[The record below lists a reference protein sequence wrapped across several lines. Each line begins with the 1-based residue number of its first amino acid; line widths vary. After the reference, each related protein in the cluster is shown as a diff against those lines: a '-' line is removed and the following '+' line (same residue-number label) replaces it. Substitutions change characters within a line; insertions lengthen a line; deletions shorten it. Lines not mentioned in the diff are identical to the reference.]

1 MKTVWGWVAVL
12 AALGGLSVA
21 EVAAQTV
28 GPNGVVY
35 LPSVDGRPGQVLYSA
50 SHALVVG
57 VSRYRDPYWP
67 TLGGVPEDVAEVSK
81 ALAQSGFQVKPV
93 VLNPDSRKLKEVLS
107 SFMANEGQI
116 KNARILIYFAGHGY
130 TVLSETSGRT
140 EGYVVPADAPNPGQQ
155 GEFKAKSLGMAELK
169 NLATQMEA
177 KHALF
182 VFDSCFAG
190 TIFTSKSAQDVSAR
204 IADIANKPVRVF
216 ITSGDA
222 DQKVPDDGDFRRY
235 FVNALRDGI
244 GQSKDDRF
252 FTGVEL
258 GLYLHRKVTS
268 LRDGSKY
275 PQSPRVGKINDPAWD
290 NGDFVFVSPKAPP
303 LPPPPPPIDAEKQAW
318 EAAQKLNNSGAY
330 QAYLSQYPQ
339 GKFAPAARVMVA
351 GLSPAPTPVPVSAP
365 VPPAPRPA
373 PMPTPT
379 PAPAPAVPVQG
390 QMVQECVSG
399 VCFEMVGIPT
409 GTFQMGSPDSERGR
423 DSADEGPVHTVNVK
437 GFWMG
442 KTEVTQGLWK
452 AVMGS
457 NPSKFSSCGDN
468 CPVEQVSWDD
478 AQEFIK
484 KLNGLT
490 GKKYRLPSEA
500 EWEYAARAG
509 TKNRWSFV
517 DQEYQLGEYA
527 WYTVNS
533 DSKTH
538 PVGQKKPNPWGLHDM
553 YGNVWEWLQDAWVD
567 NYNGAPP
574 DGGAREGNSGVARVL
589 RGGSWS
595 NFPQDLRPAIRISF
609 TPVVRIY
616 NFGFRLARTN

>member
-1 MKTVWGWVAVL
+1 MKTVWGWVAVV

-28 GPNGVVY
+28 APNGVVY

-57 VSRYRDPYWP
+57 VSKYKDPYWP
-67 TLGGVPEDVAEVSK
+67 TLRGVAEDVEEVSK

-107 SFMANEGQI
+107 NFMANEGQI
-116 KNARILIYFAGHGY
+116 DNARVLVYFAGHGY
-130 TVLSETSGRT
+130 TVQSGTSGRT
-140 EGYVVPADAPNPGQQ
+140 EGYIVPADAPNPGQQ

-190 TIFTSKSAQDVSAR
+190 TIFTSRSAQDVSAR

-222 DQKVPDDGDFRRY
+222 DQKVPDDGSFRRH

-268 LRDGSKY
+268 LRDGGQY
-275 PQSPRVGKINDPAWD
+275 RQSPRFGKINDPAWD

-303 LPPPPPPIDAEKQAW
+303 LPPPLDSEKQAW
-318 EAAQKLNNSGAY
+318 EAAQKFNNLGAY
-330 QAYLSQYPQ
+330 EEYLRQYPQ
-339 GKFAPAARVMVA
+339 GVHASMARVMVA
-351 GLSPAPTPVPVSAP
+351 GLRQGGPVVRTELQVGQVESEKVNGVS
-365 VPPAPRPA
+365 
-373 PMPTPT
+373 
-379 PAPAPAVPVQG
+379 
-390 QMVQECVSG
+390 
-399 VCFEMVGIPT
+399 FELAAIPT
-409 GTFQMGSPDSERGR
+409 GSFQMGSPETEQGR
-423 DSADEGPVHTVNVK
+423 SSDEGPVHTVNVR

-457 NPSKFSSCGDN
+457 NPSSFSSCGDS
-468 CPVEQVSWDD
+468 CPVEKVSWDD

-509 TKNRWSFV
+509 TQTEFSTGRKIEPTQANFDGNYTYNGSSKGDYKRKTVAACS
-517 DQEYQLGEYA
+517 YA
-527 WYTVNS
+527 A
-533 DSKTH
+533 
-538 PVGQKKPNPWGLHDM
+538 NPWGLCDM
-553 YGNVWEWLQDAWVD
+553 HGNVWEWVQDAWVYS
-567 NYNGAPP
+567 YNGAPI
-574 DGGAREGNSGVARVL
+574 DGSAREGSNDVVRVL
-589 RGGSWS
+589 RGGSWIIH
-595 NFPQDLRPAIRISF
+595 PQVLRSAYRSGF
-609 TPVVRIY
+609 TPIIRSNI
-616 NFGFRLARTN
+616 FGFRLARTN